1 MVPFFSKHISKWLNN
16 QTLLNKYHETPKIR
30 AYMGLYE
37 VNHYF
42 SLYCYVAQREWVRIM
57 Q

>member
-16 QTLLNKYHETPKIR
+16 QTLLNKYHETPKMR